1 MKIGILT
8 FHRALNYGAVL
19 QCYALQET
27 LKSIGHNVEIIDY
40 RPPCIEK
47 YRQSFSR
54 LTLAQRNVVFAKIK
68 ELIVDILLIKKKHRA
83 NKAFDTFLNEQLH
96 LSVPFNPLHPN
107 IEQYDVVI
115 VGSDQVWSPTICG
128 GFDPIYWGNFS
139 HEGTKLITYAA
150 SIGGH
155 NIISEEMWKQIG
167 LFVRNYTA
175 VSVREQKLY
184 NQLVE
189 RFTIPVSK
197 VVDPTILLPESYFI
211 AIAEKPQEEEYVL
224 FFNLDSD
231 VQAASIAIQVA
242 KYYHCK
248 VIALSA
254 LQEFKRSPK
263 GIIDKYSVTPQEF
276 LGYFKHA
283 KYIVTSSFHGTV
295 FSVVFRK
302 NFYSLRWKEC
312 DRAFDFLKMVGLES
326 RMISKDSNVIPNE
339 VNYTGVDA
347 RMAQNRVIS
356 GHYLKTVIRP

>member
-1 MKIGILT
+1 
-8 FHRALNYGAVL
+8 
-19 QCYALQET
+19 
-27 LKSIGHNVEIIDY
+27 
-40 RPPCIEK
+40 
-47 YRQSFSR
+47 
-54 LTLAQRNVVFAKIK
+54 
-68 ELIVDILLIKKKHRA
+68 
-83 NKAFDTFLNEQLH
+83 
-96 LSVPFNPLHPN
+96 
-107 IEQYDVVI
+107 
-115 VGSDQVWSPTICG
+115 
-128 GFDPIYWGNFS
+128 
-139 HEGTKLITYAA
+139 
-150 SIGGH
+150 
-155 NIISEEMWKQIG
+155 MWKQIG